1 MEKPDIKR
9 KNLKL
14 ESNEKVIIY
23 IQHGSHLVYL
33 LILWVLGW
41 SWGASFANGIPSGLF
56 FPIFL
61 SIIISILSI
70 IITYSY
76 TIPKMLRKENPH
88 DALSI
93 ISMILACGAEIPSI
107 LGILFGVIGL
117 IDFNAIYWQ
126 ISFLFILF
134 GFGHSLLLH
143 FFKIQP
149 FLKTFEVAQV
159 TGDFTE

>member
-1 MEKPDIKR
+1 MEKPNIKR

-41 SWGASFANGIPSGLF
+41 SWGASFANGIPSELF

-88 DALSI
+88 DALFI
-93 ISMILACGAEIPSI
+93 IIMILGFGAEIPST
-107 LGILFGVIGL
+107 LGVLIGVIGL
-117 IDFNAIYWQ
+117 MDFNAIYWQ
-126 ISFLFILF
+126 ISFTIILF
-134 GFGHSLLLH
+134 GFGHSLYLH
-143 FFKIQP
+143 FFKIRP
-149 FLKTFEVAQV
+149 FLKKFKDA
-159 TGDFTE
+159 

>member
-1 MEKPDIKR
+1 MENPNINR
-9 KNLKL
+9 IYPKL
-14 ESNEKVIIY
+14 EFGDKIFIY
-23 IQHGSHLVYL
+23 IQLGSHLIYL
-33 LILWVLGW
+33 LFLWILGW
-41 SWGASFANGIPSGLF
+41 DSNFASGMPIGLF
-56 FPIFL
+56 FPMFL
-61 SIIISILSI
+61 FIIISILSI
-70 IITYSY
+70 IITYRY
-76 TIPKMLRKENPH
+76 IIPKMLRKKNPH
-88 DALSI
+88 DALFI
-93 ISMILACGAEIPSI
+93 IIMILGCGAEIPSI